1 MLNLTECI
9 TSIKMDLGIYGMV
22 LPFDNQDE
30 ALTDVIKYKTLP
42 IYSTYAPYRIVAK
55 FKYDEMKQLEVFRD
69 YITYQIPTDRFGERK
84 IISIDHVY
92 PDTTYQ
98 SNTYLPGASSYS
110 MCDYKNMML
119 NSMDSQLVH
128 YVSPKFSFEY
138 IEPNKIKLYNMGILT
153 NGIAMEIGLSHDITL
168 NTINEG
174 HRESFMELA
183 LVDVKR
189 FLYNSLRNYD
199 EIQTAYGSIKLR
211 TDEWS
216 GAESE
221 RKDLLERWKSI
232 HHLEGDTLY
241 FI

>member
-30 ALTDVIKYKTLP
+30 AFKDVIRYKTLP
-42 IYSTYAPYRIVAK
+42 TYSIYSPYRMIVK
-55 FKYDEMKQLEVFRD
+55 FEFDEIKRLETFKD
-69 YITYQIPTDRFGERK
+69 YITYQIPTNKFGERK
-84 IISIDHVY
+84 LISIEHVY

-98 SNTYLPGASSYS
+98 TNTYLPGASSYS
-110 MCDYKNMML
+110 ICDYKSMML

-128 YVSPKFSFEY
+128 YAEPKFSFEY
-138 IEPNKIKLYNMGILT
+138 IEPNKLRLYNMGILT
-153 NGIAMEIGLSHDITL
+153 NGIALEVGLSHDITL

-183 LVDVKR
+183 LVDTKR
-189 FLYNSLRNYD
+189 FLYNALRNYD
-199 EIQTAYGSIKLR
+199 EIQTAYGTIKLR

-221 RKDLLERWKSI
+221 RKDILEKWKAI
-232 HHLEGDTLY
+232 KHLEGDTLY